1 MVDEIVHLD
10 DMGLSIGGRQVLA
23 GIDLTLAPGH
33 SVGVAG
39 PNGSGKTTLVR
50 ALATLLPI
58 DSGSARILDVDVRSR
73 DLAPVRKQIGLI
85 GHEPSLIPELTLT
98 EYLEHAARLSGIDT
112 SRIPNALDVV
122 GLAGAADRRAR
133 DCSFGMRRRVE
144 IAHLL
149 LVKPRLLLL
158 DEAASGLDDEAR
170 GLVTALVRSVLERNG
185 GAVMVSHDRGHLAEL
200 CDRMFFLASGRLVSL
215 S

>member
-1 MVDEIVHLD
+1 MDAVVHLENA
-10 DMGLSIGGRQVLA
+10 GVSLGGRKVLV
-23 GIDLTLAPGH
+23 GIDLTVPPGRC
-33 SVGVAG
+33 VGVVG

-50 ALATLLPI
+50 ATATLLGI
-58 DSGSARILDVDVRSR
+58 QSGSATILGVDLPAR
-73 DLAPVRKQIGLI
+73 DLARLRREIGLI

-98 EYLEHAARLSGIDT
+98 EYLEHAARLSGLDIT
-112 SRIPNALDVV
+112 RVPHALQVV
-122 GLAGAADRRAR
+122 GLGDAADRRAR
-133 DCSFGMRRRVE
+133 ACSFGMRRRIE

-170 GLVTALVRSVLERNG
+170 DLIAAVVSSVRDRDG
-185 GAVMVSHDRGHLAEL
+185 GVMMVSHDRKQLTEL
-200 CDRMFFLASGRLVSL
+200 CDEIFALESGRLVSV